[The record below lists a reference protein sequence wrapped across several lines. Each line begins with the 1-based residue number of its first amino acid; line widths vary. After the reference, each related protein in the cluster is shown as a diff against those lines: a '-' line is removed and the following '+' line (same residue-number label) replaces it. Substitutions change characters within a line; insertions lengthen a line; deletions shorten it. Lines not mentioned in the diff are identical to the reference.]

1 MISSL
6 NNTALCNE
14 LLKWQNAVSMYRV
27 PEDNFILFEACFHR
41 YTP

>member
-1 MISSL
+1 
-6 NNTALCNE
+6 
-14 LLKWQNAVSMYRV
+14 MYRV